1 MTGAAERTDTVAKRR
16 SKRAVGKRARGRRH
30 AWVNVASL
38 VDDCHAQ
45 VDFNGGGDGLDI
57 AAIHLEADQVCMFHC
72 GEMTFEPIMDH
83 LEERAVRYVDAGI
96 VTDEVNG
103 QEWSVD

>member
-1 MTGAAERTDTVAKRR
+1 MTKHAWPTVAR
-16 SKRAVGKRARGRRH
+16 
-30 AWVNVASL
+30 L
-38 VDDCHAQ
+38 VDEYGAQ
-45 VDFNGGGDGLDI
+45 VDINGGGYGIDI

-83 LEERAVRYVDAGI
+83 LEELAARYVDEGI

-103 QEWSVD
+103 QEWSVE